1 MEMNGIPLHS
11 WILYIIEAMVTK
23 GQFAGFF
30 FYFFLYIIGLKRLS
44 LLFILYHSNKA
55 CKRNFILIN

>member
-30 FYFFLYIIGLKRLS
+30 FTFIYNWVKKIIFTFYFVPFK
-44 LLFILYHSNKA
+44 
-55 CKRNFILIN
+55 